1 MTASCL
7 VFFFG
12 TSIASGDGVMR
23 DHEEGDPKQP
33 RPVRIPKKGSS
44 SLEASEETPW
54 RALKDLDRD
63 RHRHV

>member
-1 MTASCL
+1 
-7 VFFFG
+7 
-12 TSIASGDGVMR
+12 MR
-23 DHEEGDPKQP
+23 DHDEVDQKQP
-33 RPVRIPKKGSS
+33 RPVRVPKKGSN